1 MVGALFFVASAV
13 SVGSEPPQTDSCS
26 FLSAGTFSYRYT
38 EAGKTYCCETDDT
51 DKLDTAAE
59 LKANCYQTD
68 SAKPE
73 NDCAVADQVNGI
85 TCCAVNSENV
95 VECTID
101 SACTETECAITSEG
115 SGEDEQDDEI
125 VFLAKPAKK
134 AEQVV
139 KFEES
144 SFLQSFDIDITFTEK
159 CPVDNPSCGPNEK
172 EYVAEALTYGGMI
185 IDAND
190 KDKHEFFYFGDGET
204 KYSTADHAPLS
215 YTREPYDFDSD
226 LVLFDMKISHPL
238 VRDYPPGSKVVFFT
252 EEQKWRMPDR
262 KKLSDDILSGQT
274 TINILKND
282 GLYAPYVGDRIAL
295 HSEDFY
301 KNFTV
306 VAVEDAL
313 VLEAPV
319 SRFGAIGA
327 SRAAATGEDKLTIT
341 LNEPI
346 GQDLAA
352 DGTHVFVHEISLT
365 RPPLGG
371 ENPDDDDGGGLSD
384 AALAGIIGGSVGGV
398 LLIAVVIRQMSN
410 SDEESV
416 FNGV

>member
-1 MVGALFFVASAV
+1 MVCALFFVASAV
-13 SVGSEPPQTDSCS
+13 SVGTEPAQTESCVS
-26 FLSAGTFSYRYT
+26 LGSYEYRYT
-38 EAGKTYCCETDDT
+38 EAGKTYCCETDNT

-59 LKANCYQTD
+59 LKANCYQTN

-73 NDCAVADQVNGI
+73 NDCAVADQINEI
-85 TCCAVNSENV
+85 TCCAANSDNV
-95 VECTID
+95 VECTSD
-101 SACTETECAITSEG
+101 SPCEETDCGINSEG
-115 SGEDEQDDEI
+115 SGEDQQDDEI
-125 VFLAKPAKK
+125 VLLAKPAKK
-134 AEQVV
+134 TEQVV

-144 SFLQSFDIDITFTEK
+144 SFFQSFESDITFTEK
-159 CPVDNPSCGPNEK
+159 CPGGAESCGADKK

-190 KDKHEFFYFGDGET
+190 IKKHEFFYFGDGET

-215 YTREPYDFDSD
+215 YTREPYDFDTD
-226 LVLFDMKISHPL
+226 LVLFDMPISHPL
-238 VRDYPPGSKVVFFT
+238 VRDYPPGSYVVFFT
-252 EEQKWRMPDR
+252 KEQKWMPDR
-262 KKLSDDILSGQT
+262 KKLSDDILSGQK

-295 HSEDFY
+295 HSGDFY

-313 VLEAPV
+313 DLEAPMA
-319 SRFGAIGA
+319 RFGAIGA
-327 SRAAATGEDKLTIT
+327 SRAAATGSNNKLAVT
-341 LNEPI
+341 LDQEI
-346 GQDLAA
+346 GKDLAA

-398 LLIAVVIRQMSN
+398 LLIAVVIRQMKREGEK
-410 SDEESV
+410 DLLA
-416 FNGV
+416 